1 LNGHV
6 VEEQMNALE
15 LIISYLPLLVPL
27 LLLQLGLQIFSL
39 VDLVRREKT
48 KGPKWLWAIIIIFG
62 ELIGSIVYLLLGR
75 EE

>member
-1 LNGHV
+1 
-6 VEEQMNALE
+6 
-15 LIISYLPLLVPL
+15 LVPL